1 MARLGD
7 VFEIQIT
14 GEWGSECT
22 ENETGTK
29 VLRTTNFTPEG
40 RINYD
45 DVVVRSINES
55 KVEKK
60 RLHCGDIILEKS
72 GGTEKTPVGRVV
84 FCDESIEESIYLCNN
99 FTQAMRVNQAIAI
112 PRYVFY
118 FMWNLHCSGR
128 TDLLQNKTTG
138 IRNLQVKL
146 YLNEEC
152 PLPALDEQRK
162 IAAVLDKVGDLIA
175 KRRRQLDKL
184 DELVKSRFIEM
195 FGDPMTNPH
204 NLPKVIL
211 GSVLTIEPQNGLYKP
226 QSDYTSDGTGIPILR
241 IDSFYEGKV
250 SNLSSLKR
258 LICSEIELKRYSLY
272 ENDIVINRV
281 NSIEYLGKCGLI
293 QGLVE
298 NTVFESNMMRLHV
311 DEHKFHPVYITKLLC
326 SEFIYQQILRRAKKA
341 VNQASINQKDVQSF
355 VVYMPPIEQQDQ
367 FAAFVAQT
375 DKSKLAIQKSLDK
388 LEILKKALMQ
398 KYFG

>member
-40 RINYD
+40 RISYD

-99 FTQAMRVNQAIAI
+99 FTQAMRVNQTIAI

-128 TDLLQNKTTG
+128 T
-138 IRNLQVKL
+138 
-146 YLNEEC
+146 
-152 PLPALDEQRK
+152 
-162 IAAVLDKVGDLIA
+162 
-175 KRRRQLDKL
+175 
-184 DELVKSRFIEM
+184 
-195 FGDPMTNPH
+195 
-204 NLPKVIL
+204 
-211 GSVLTIEPQNGLYKP
+211 EP
-226 QSDYTSDGTGIPILR
+226 
-241 IDSFYEGKV
+241 
-250 SNLSSLKR
+250 
-258 LICSEIELKRYSLY
+258 
-272 ENDIVINRV
+272 
-281 NSIEYLGKCGLI
+281 
-293 QGLVE
+293 
-298 NTVFESNMMRLHV
+298 
-311 DEHKFHPVYITKLLC
+311 HPVK
-326 SEFIYQQILRRAKKA
+326 
-341 VNQASINQKDVQSF
+341 
-355 VVYMPPIEQQDQ
+355 
-367 FAAFVAQT
+367 
-375 DKSKLAIQKSLDK
+375 
-388 LEILKKALMQ
+388 
-398 KYFG
+398 